1 MAWYIFPQ
9 FIMEK
14 GPKISS
20 GSLENTIAILPK
32 LQFFIGVRS
41 YRMSSVLL
49 SKEPCVCESYSSH
62 ACTNF
67 WKMKNLLK
75 NVLSLWSKLRKNI
88 FFRTCFRLNTFQ
100 TKWKT
105 NVKKNIRNCDSRT
118 LNKKLT
124 KREKKTK
131 FVFGFY
137 YV

>member
-49 SKEPCVCESYSSH
+49 SKEPCVCVNPI
-62 ACTNF
+62 AP
-67 WKMKNLLK
+67 MP
-75 NVLSLWSKLRKNI
+75 VQ
-88 FFRTCFRLNTFQ
+88 TFG
-100 TKWKT
+100 K
-105 NVKKNIRNCDSRT
+105 
-118 LNKKLT
+118 
-124 KREKKTK
+124 
-131 FVFGFY
+131 
-137 YV
+137 